1 MKEKFIYVTN
11 TDSNDISVISSNK
24 NSELTRIPVGGSP
37 RGSMALHKNLPYGY
51 VCNCAG
57 DTISKIDLT
66 NNKEDSKIKVGLAP
80 RGVCV
85 DPNRELIYVSN
96 SGSSDV
102 SIVSTENDKEI
113 LRINVGENPRFLS
126 VSPDGKYLSVPCSGS
141 DNIYIIELTDNVLYS
156 KISSIV
162 ELGEYAKPYH
172 AFTHKNYNI
181 YTANTHRHSV
191 SVIDLYKKTVTTEIP
206 VGYGPRAVIA
216 DPHKDLIYVSCEA
229 SNSVSV
235 IDINKNE
242 EIKHID
248 VGPTPRGLKIDEK
261 SEILY
266 VSAFKRTML
275 SKYNQ
280 DGDGLSVV
288 DLKTLERK
296 GYIKTGLGPCSVS
309 IYEPNSEMLVNTY
322 EITNSTMV

>member
-11 TDSNDISVISSNK
+11 TDSNDISVISSK
-24 NSELTRIPVGGSP
+24 QESELTRIPVGGSP
-37 RGSMALHKNLPYGY
+37 RGSMALHKSLPYGY

-85 DPNRELIYVSN
+85 DPNKEIIYVSN
-96 SGSSDV
+96 SESSDV
-102 SIVSTENDKEI
+102 SIVSTENDQEI
-113 LRINVGENPRFLS
+113 SRIKVGENPRFLS
-126 VSPDGKYLSVPCSGS
+126 VSSDGKYLSVPCSGS
-141 DNIYIIELTDNVLYS
+141 DSIYIIELGENILDS

-162 ELGEYAKPYH
+162 ELGENAKPYH
-172 AFTHKNYNI
+172 AFTHKNYNV

-191 SVIDLYKKTVTTEIP
+191 SVIDLHKKTLITEIP

-216 DPHKDLIYVSCEA
+216 DPYKNLVYVSCEA
-229 SNSVSV
+229 SNSVSA

-248 VGPTPRGLKIDEK
+248 VGPTPRGLKIDEE
-261 SEILY
+261 SETLY
-266 VSAFKRTML
+266 VSAFKRTMI

-296 GYIKTGLGPCSVS
+296 GYVKTGLGPCSVS
-309 IYEPNSEMLVNTY
+309 IYEPSSETLINTY
-322 EITNSTMV
+322 ETNNSTTV